1 MKTLSAVVSNSASG
15 HSSVTKPAV
24 LLVGCTEADRDTIA
38 EVLPGARLIEA
49 ARDQAL
55 EQMRA
60 HAPALA
66 IVAIAR
72 APKRGKDFA
81 GVEILSLLVRERQ
94 AALIAALCRAD
105 DQEHATSAVAAG
117 ACDVLDTL
125 GSATSLRHLLAQAE
139 RLARYFRR
147 SRSDAPEASNRPDL
161 AGVIGASAAMTALA
175 RQIRRIGPTDTSV
188 LLSGESGTGKEV
200 LARALHATSLR
211 AKRAFVPINCAAIPE
226 TLLEAELF
234 GYERGAFTGAVKQT
248 PGRIELAHRGTL
260 FLDEIGDL
268 PTALQAKL
276 LRFLQE
282 RVIERIGGRVEI
294 ALDVRI
300 VCATH
305 RDLAALIR
313 GGQFREDLFYRLAE
327 IALRIPPLRERP
339 GDAILLAKHYA
350 QQYASAALAP
360 AREFTGS
367 ALASLDRHSWPGNVR
382 ELQNRVKRA
391 AIMADG
397 PRMTASDLD
406 LEEENGQPDELN
418 LRRNRERVE
427 HALLQRALARSDG
440 NLTAAARLLGVSRPT
455 LYDLLRQHRLRP

>member
-1 MKTLSAVVSNSASG
+1 M
-15 HSSVTKPAV
+15 
-24 LLVGCTEADRDTIA
+24 LLVGCTGSERDDIT
-38 EVLPGARLIEA
+38 EVLPDARLIDA
-49 ARDQAL
+49 APDHAL
-55 EQMRA
+55 EQMRTY
-60 HAPALA
+60 APALT
-66 IVAIAR
+66 IVALGR
-72 APKRGKDFA
+72 APKRGKDVA
-81 GVEILSLLVRERQ
+81 GIEVLSLLAQERQ
-94 AALIAALCRAD
+94 AALVAALCRTD
-105 DQEHATSAVAAG
+105 DREHAASAVAAG

-125 GSATSLRHLLAQAE
+125 GAATPLRHLLAQAE
-139 RLARYFRR
+139 RLARYAG
-147 SRSDAPEASNRPDL
+147 SPRSDATETPGRQEL
-161 AGVIGASAAMTALA
+161 EGVIGASAAMTALT
-175 RQIRRIGPTDTSV
+175 RQVHRIGPTDTSV

-200 LARALHATSLR
+200 IARALHATSRR
-211 AKRAFVPINCAAIPE
+211 AKRPFVPINCAAIPE

-268 PTALQAKL
+268 PMALQAKL

-305 RDLAALIR
+305 RDLAGLIE

-327 IALRIPPLRERP
+327 IALQIPPLRRRP

-350 QQYASAALAP
+350 RQYASAALAP
-360 AREFTGS
+360 AREFTRS

-391 AIMADG
+391 VILADG
-397 PRMTASDLD
+397 PRMTAADLD
-406 LEEENGQPDELN
+406 LADEDGQPDELN

-427 HALLQRALARSDG
+427 HAILQRALARSEG
-440 NLTAAARLLGVSRPT
+440 NLTAAARLVGVSRPT